1 MNVRLVALLV
11 VIAAFGVLTAEALL
25 EVGYLGLF
33 QTQLVSYAGMQV
45 LTDLVLSLAVV
56 LGFIQRDAR
65 ERGLPFAPYLVAT
78 LLTGS
83 FGPLA
88 YLVHRER
95 AVVRAARPA
104 GVRGQEAR
112 S

>member
-1 MNVRLVALLV
+1 MNARVVGLAV
-11 VIAAFGVLTAEALL
+11 VIAAFGALTVEALL
-25 EVGYLGLF
+25 EVGYVGLF
-33 QTQLVSYAGMQV
+33 QTQLVSFAGLQV
-45 LTDLVLSLAVV
+45 LVDLTLSLVIV

-65 ERGLPFAPYLVAT
+65 ERGLPFAPYVVAT

-88 YLVHRER
+88 YLVHREL
-95 AVVRAARPA
+95 AGSRAARPTA
-104 GVRGQEAR
+104 LRQEVR